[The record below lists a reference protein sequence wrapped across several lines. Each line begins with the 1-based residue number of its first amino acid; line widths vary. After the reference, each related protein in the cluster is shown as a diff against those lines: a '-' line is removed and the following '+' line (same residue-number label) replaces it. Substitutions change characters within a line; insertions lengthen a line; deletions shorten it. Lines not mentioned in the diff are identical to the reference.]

1 MLDIYVDADG
11 CPVKDEVYRVAVR
24 CGLRVVAVANRRIN
38 MPGLSSIQLVVVG
51 DAFDA
56 ADDWIAS
63 HADREDI
70 VITSDIPLAAR
81 CLARGA
87 RVLGHRGGAF
97 TEASIG
103 DSVANRDLHAELR
116 ASGIATPR
124 AAAFTARDRSSFLRT
139 LDEMVQAVRH
149 GRGVRRSDD

>member
-24 CGLRVVAVANRRIN
+24 CGLRVVAVANRRIT

-56 ADDWIAS
+56 ADDWIAA

-70 VITSDIPLAAR
+70 VVTADIPLAAR

-87 RVLGHRGGAF
+87 RVLGHRGNTF
-97 TEASIG
+97 TDSSIG
-103 DSVANRDLHAELR
+103 DVVATRDLNATLR
-116 ASGIATPR
+116 DHGVNSPGPAP
-124 AAAFTARDRSSFLRT
+124 FTARDRSSFLQK
-139 LDEMVQAVRH
+139 LDELIQAVRH
-149 GRGVRRSDD
+149 GRGAKRYDD